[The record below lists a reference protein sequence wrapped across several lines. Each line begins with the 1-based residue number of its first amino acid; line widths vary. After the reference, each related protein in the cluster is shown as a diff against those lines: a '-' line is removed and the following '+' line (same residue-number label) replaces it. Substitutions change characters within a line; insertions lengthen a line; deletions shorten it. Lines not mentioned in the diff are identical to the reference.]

1 MAIINDILDF
11 AKVEAGKL
19 ELERMPVDLY
29 EVADTVTAL
38 FAARARE
45 AGVDLAAIVDPDCPR
60 FIMGD
65 PTRLTQIISNLTS
78 NALKF
83 TATGH
88 VLIRLRREQSFTQ
101 SLRISI
107 EDTGVGIEKGKLT
120 QIFAAFSQ
128 ADQSTTRCFG
138 GTGLG
143 LSICKRLVAGDGGR
157 DQRGERAGGGGLSS
171 VSSSPVTLPAETE
184 YAIAPRPAQ
193 HALPLILSGGRKGVR
208 QSLGALATLS
218 GFALVD
224 IGPEQARNKQC
235 AAWLLD
241 HGSGGIEV
249 PRRAPRQCKVRSSRW
264 PRSVTRMAR
273 SVSGVAM
280 PMP

>member
-1 MAIINDILDF
+1 M
-11 AKVEAGKL
+11 
-19 ELERMPVDLY
+19 
-29 EVADTVTAL
+29 
-38 FAARARE
+38 
-45 AGVDLAAIVDPDCPR
+45 
-60 FIMGD
+60 
-65 PTRLTQIISNLTS
+65 
-78 NALKF
+78 
-83 TATGH
+83 
-88 VLIRLRREQSFTQ
+88 LIRLRREQSFTQ

-143 LSICKRLVAGDGGR
+143 LSICKRLVEAMEGEISAESEPGR
-157 DQRGERAGGGGLSS
+157 GS
-171 VSSSPVTLPAETE
+171 VFRFVIPVTLPAETE

-224 IGPEQARNKQC
+224 IGPEQARNNNC
-235 AAWLLD
+235 AAWAS
-241 HGSGGIEV
+241 GSWK
-249 PRRAPRQCKVRSSRW
+249 RRH
-264 PRSVTRMAR
+264 
-273 SVSGVAM
+273 
-280 PMP
+280 